1 MLILTS
7 FLSIGGGLVIKGGEG
22 ERNNI
27 GGNWF
32 AQYELSASISITH
45 TNFDDNDNDNDG
57 ENRIDVDNS
66 KNRPS
71 TYSLKC
77 VLRFPNFCHF
87 WTRDDGNDGSNN
99 DIQDNGNDGNNHIRV
114 GYKAGN

>member
-22 ERNNI
+22 ERHNI

-45 TNFDDNDNDNDG
+45 TNFDDNDNDDDS

-71 TYSLKC
+71 TYSQKC
-77 VLRFPNFCHF
+77 VLRIPNFFRF
-87 WTRDDGNDGSNN
+87 WTQDDVNDG
-99 DIQDNGNDGNNHIRV
+99 IYNDGNNHIRV